1 LTAHSDNPPAGGKE
15 RDFEDLERWES
26 AQLKPPTIF
35 DVRATG
41 DIKLFG
47 AFVLRAFR
55 AAAAEALEETRRVKR
70 VRAGVLRALKED
82 AEAAE
87 TFLRTPHQSLA
98 EKTPLELA
106 VASEVGA
113 DTVIELSRRS
123 NAPRKD

>member
-1 LTAHSDNPPAGGKE
+1 MTQHPDNPPAGGKE
-15 RDFEDLERWES
+15 RGFEDLERWES

-41 DIKLFG
+41 DINLFG

-55 AAAAEALEETRRVKR
+55 AAAAEALDQTRRVKR
-70 VRAGVLRALKED
+70 VRTGVLKAFKED
-82 AEAAE
+82 AAAAE
-87 TFLRTPHQSLA
+87 AFLRTPHQSLA
-98 EKTPLELA
+98 GKTPLELA

-123 NAPRKD
+123 NAPPKD